1 MSGVA
6 SGAAQAH
13 GTDIAAGSPPLLEV
27 HDLEVAYGAAPALW
41 GVSIEVRAGELLCIV
56 GPNGAGK
63 TTLINAI
70 AGVQRARAGRIVF
83 AGQDITRLPPHR
95 FCEVGIALVPEGR
108 RLFTAMTVRE
118 NLELGSYLPAAKAHR
133 RESLAAA
140 LALFPAL
147 EANLGRAAGELSG
160 GQQQMVAIARAL
172 MARPRLLLLD
182 EPSLGLAPLIV
193 NDVLRA
199 VQRVH
204 DEGMAVLLVEQNV
217 AMAMAVADRAY
228 VLEEGRIALEDVP
241 QALLARPEIQRAY
254 LGL

>member
-1 MSGVA
+1 MSAAA
-6 SGAAQAH
+6 SSPSAAE
-13 GTDIAAGSPPLLEV
+13 PLLEV
-27 HDLEVAYGAAPALW
+27 RDLEVAYGSATALW
-41 GVSIEVRAGELLCIV
+41 GVSIEVRTGELLSIV

-70 AGVQRARAGRIVF
+70 AGIEPARAGRLVF
-83 AGQDITRLPPHR
+83 DGRDITRLPPHR
-95 FCEVGIALVPEGR
+95 FCAAGIAIVPEGR
-108 RLFTAMTVRE
+108 RLFTGMTVRE

-147 EANLGRAAGELSG
+147 EARLASPAGELSG

-182 EPSLGLAPLIV
+182 EPSLGLAPLV
-193 NDVLRA
+193 VRDVLAA
-199 VQRVH
+199 VQRVN

-228 VLEEGRIALEDVP
+228 VLEEGRIVGEGEP

-254 LGL
+254 LGV